1 MAIVVF
7 DVAAFRERYPEFDAV
22 SNTLLNA
29 YFTEATIYLNNTD
42 SSPVKDISIR
52 ALFLNMLVAHIAALN
67 SGVNGEKASGLVG
80 RVASASE
87 GQCQYQLMQGPQ
99 AKAPGGISRL
109 LTGQLTGRPQ
119 SLTGPGFMSLAHPLR
134 CTTAIITVVHSSG
147 GSYGWNVR
155 RR

>member
-22 SNTLLNA
+22 SETLLNA

-80 RVASASE
+80 RKRSASGTCVSGRVPGDLAGE
-87 GQCQYQLMQGPQ
+87 VPRNHGARGDRTAACICSQG
-99 AKAPGGISRL
+99 L
-109 LTGQLTGRPQ
+109 
-119 SLTGPGFMSLAHPLR
+119 
-134 CTTAIITVVHSSG
+134 C
-147 GSYGWNVR
+147 
-155 RR
+155 

>member
-1 MAIVVF
+1 MAIIVF

-87 GQCQYQLMQGPQ
+87 GSVSVSVDAGPSSESSWWYKQ
-99 AKAPGGISRL
+99 TTYGSAYWEATKPYRTGFYVPGSS
-109 LTGQLTGRPQ
+109 P
-119 SLTGPGFMSLAHPLR
+119 SMYPGH
-134 CTTAIITVVHSSG
+134 
-147 GSYGWNVR
+147 YNR
-155 RR
+155 RSFIRR

>member
-87 GQCQYQLMQGPQ
+87 GSVSVSADAGPSSENSWWYKQ
-99 AKAPGGISRL
+99 TTYGSAYWEATKPYRTCFYVPGSS
-109 LTGQLTGRPQ
+109 P
-119 SLTGPGFMSLAHPLR
+119 SMYPGH
-134 CTTAIITVVHSSG
+134 
-147 GSYGWNVR
+147 YNR
-155 RR
+155 RSFIRR